1 LSDQNTAAASRAVG
15 GTSRGYILVML
26 TLVYVVNYLDRNILN
41 QLLPSIK
48 HEFNLSDADLGFLSG
63 TVFAILYATLG
74 VPLAW
79 FADRANRRN
88 VIAVSM
94 MLFAAMT
101 AVSAYAASFVQLVL
115 ARIGT
120 GVGEAGT
127 SPSVNSIISDLYEP
141 KERAGALSFYA
152 TGLNVGLLLAFFG
165 GGWIEQ
171 HFGWRNA
178 FLAAGIPGLVL
189 AFLFI
194 FTVPEPKRGHVE
206 NIADTAA
213 TPSFAQTISFLLSQR
228 SFVFIALGCA
238 MASFG
243 GYAGN
248 AFVPSFFARVFHLAP
263 EMRGFLIGGLFGVV
277 GGIGT
282 YYSGVLADWLG
293 KRDVRW
299 NMWVILVIIF
309 SALPFFPLYF
319 LSNNFYVA
327 VLCSLVPTMNGAAY
341 LAPSYAMIQ
350 SLVPLRMRAQAAAIL
365 LFTLNIIG
373 FGTGP
378 WLVGLESDLLRPVL
392 GVDSI
397 RWAMLSTAITWL
409 IAAWCFWMASRALPG
424 ELARANQPR
433 AETVEVAA

>member
-1 LSDQNTAAASRAVG
+1 LSEQHTAPRAVG
-15 GTSRGYILVML
+15 GTSRSYILVML

-48 HEFNLSDADLGFLSG
+48 AEFNLSDADLGFLSG

-74 VPLAW
+74 IPLAW
-79 FADRANRRN
+79 LADRANRRN
-88 VIAVSM
+88 VIAFSM

-127 SPSVNSIISDLYEP
+127 SPSVNAIISDLYEP

-178 FLAAGIPGLVL
+178 FLAAGIPGLIL

-194 FTVPEPKRGHVE
+194 FTVPEPPRGHVE
-206 NIADTAA
+206 KIADTGEAPRFSD
-213 TPSFAQTISFLLSQR
+213 TLTFLLSQR
-228 SFVFIALGCA
+228 TFVFIALGCA

-248 AFVPSFFARVFHLAP
+248 TFVPSFFARVFHLDP

-282 YYSGVLADWLG
+282 YFSGVLADHFG

-299 NMWVILVIIF
+299 NMWVILVIITA
-309 SALPFFPLYF
+309 ALPFFPLYF

-327 VLCSLVPTMNGAAY
+327 VICSLVPTMNGAAY

-378 WLVGLESDLLRPVL
+378 WLVGLESDLLKPML

-397 RWAMLSTAITWL
+397 RWAMLSTAVTWL

-424 ELARANQPR
+424 ELARANQPK
-433 AETVEVAA
+433 AETVEVGA

>member
-1 LSDQNTAAASRAVG
+1 
-15 GTSRGYILVML
+15 
-26 TLVYVVNYLDRNILN
+26 
-41 QLLPSIK
+41 
-48 HEFNLSDADLGFLSG
+48 
-63 TVFAILYATLG
+63 LG

-79 FADRANRRN
+79 LADRANRRN
-88 VIAVSM
+88 VIAISM

-101 AVSAYAASFVQLVL
+101 AVSAFAGTFVQLVL

-127 SPSVNSIISDLYEP
+127 SPSVNSVISDLYEP

-171 HFGWRNA
+171 RFGWRNA
-178 FLAAGIPGLVL
+178 FLAAGIPGLIL

-194 FTVPEPKRGHVE
+194 FTVPEPKRGQAE
-206 NIADTAA
+206 KIADTGR
-213 TPSFAQTISFLLSQR
+213 TPHLGETVRFLLSQR
-228 SFVFIALGCA
+228 SFVYIALGTA

-248 AFVPSFFARVFHLAP
+248 TFVPSFFARVFHLDP

-282 YYSGVLADWLG
+282 YFSGVLADWLG

-299 NMWVILVIIF
+299 NMWVILLIIGF
-309 SALPFFPLYF
+309 ALPFFPLYF

-350 SLVPLRMRAQAAAIL
+350 SLVPLRMRAQAAALL

-378 WLVGLESDLLRPVL
+378 WLVGLESDLLKPVL
-392 GVDSI
+392 GADSI
-397 RWAMLSTAITWL
+397 RWAMLSTAGTWL
-409 IAAWCFWMASRALPG
+409 IAAWCFWMASRHLPR
-424 ELARANQPR
+424 ELARANQPK
-433 AETVEVAA
+433 AETVEVGA